1 MLRGKAKLKIIEV
14 LIKSLID
21 SYIGHGEFVSLNNAL
36 RKYNEMKEE
45 IKKICGKDYVKM
57 VNISREMSERNA
69 IEAIV
74 DNDGILRLNEKHI
87 EEGLDHKHLW
97 EIAIKHHSDHR
108 KLRYE
113 LLTELKINAIEF
125 L

>member
-1 MLRGKAKLKIIEV
+1 MLRGKVKLKIIEV
-14 LIKSLID
+14 LMKSLID
-21 SYIGHGEFVSLNNAL
+21 SYIGHSKFVSVNNAL

-108 KLRYE
+108 KHRYE
-113 LLTELKINAIEF
+113 LLTELKNNAIEF